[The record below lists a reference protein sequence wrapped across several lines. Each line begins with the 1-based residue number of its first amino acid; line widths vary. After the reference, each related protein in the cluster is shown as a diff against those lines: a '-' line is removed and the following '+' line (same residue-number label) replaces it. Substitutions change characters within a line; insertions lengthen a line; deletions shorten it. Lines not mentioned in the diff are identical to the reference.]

1 MRYRPAQYAEALHGA
16 LEGKPVAKRKDIIR
30 RFIAMVARHRMSN
43 KIGLIVSAYEKLV
56 LHEGG
61 MRKVRIESA
70 APVSAQLK
78 KEISEILGK
87 KIVLEEK
94 TRPDLLAGIK
104 ILVDD
109 ELLIDATGK
118 RQLERIFHT

>member
-1 MRYRPAQYAEALHGA
+1 
-16 LEGKPVAKRKDIIR
+16 
-30 RFIAMVARHRMSN
+30 
-43 KIGLIVSAYEKLV
+43 
-56 LHEGG
+56 